1 MNIRVNENYRN
12 IKESY
17 LFSEIGKRVSEYSA
31 REPEKAAS
39 IVRLGIGDV
48 TLPLAPVV
56 VEAMKT
62 AAAEMGCAET
72 FRGYPPEYG
81 YGFLRDAVS
90 EYYSGFGVNLC
101 VEDIFISDGA
111 KSDIGNL
118 VDILADNKVY
128 IPDPVYPVYVDSNIM
143 SARSISYIAGT
154 RENGFLPMPEHGTH
168 GTGVYYLCSP
178 NNPTGAVYS
187 REHLSV
193 WVNFALNTGS
203 LIIFDSAYDAFMRRR
218 VPSFH
223 IRNSRRGPVRHRG
236 MLFFQNG
243 RFYRYALRLDRGSI
257 RVGVGGHEPEQ
268 NVATPS
274 GNQVQRRVIPGTVR
288 RQSRSFK
295 GGPGTVQK
303 KHRVLYGKCR
313 RLKLPA

>member
-178 NNPTGAVYS
+178 T
-187 REHLSV
+187 
-193 WVNFALNTGS
+193 
-203 LIIFDSAYDAFMRRR
+203 
-218 VPSFH
+218 FH